1 MNALDTIERD
11 KLHTSFRELLGTEAG
26 RRVIYWTLEQCA
38 IYRDAYTGD
47 DAATNYTLGM
57 QASGRRVIA
66 EIDAINPRFYPQLL
80 LDISELRDRDRA
92 AAQAIDNPE
101 DDDDDDA
108 P

>member
-1 MNALDTIERD
+1 MTLEEIERD
-11 KLHTSFRELLGTEAG
+11 KLHTSFSELLATEAG

-57 QASGRRVIA
+57 QASGRKLIS
-66 EIDAINPRFYPQLL
+66 EIDTINPRFYPQLL

-92 AAQAIDNPE
+92 AAEATNQPE
-101 DDDDDDA
+101 NDDDD
-108 P
+108 